1 VLRVWRTPVH
11 IRTPNRCPTPQDLP
25 PSPSWPT
32 ISPEEVSHGPP
43 GGSRPADPRQCG
55 AVARWRR
62 SRRSRPS
69 SGRRAFRARRRH
81 ARKIHTLRSLYA
93 FGIRLGYFQT
103 NPFTVPRPPHVV
115 DKLPERLLVKEE
127 VEALLRAAR
136 RSVRTYALVAVLLGT
151 GCRISEIA
159 GAVWGDLQLTIDGH
173 LALMVT
179 GKGGRRRWVKIR
191 PDVFRALATWR
202 QAQHRGIELDPDDRT
217 PLFPAADGKTPVSPV
232 ALSEVVMRAARAAGI
247 RKTVTAHWLRH
258 AHASFALLHNTT
270 LAQIQEALGHANIA
284 VTSRYLH
291 AVKGPEDTPAD
302 HLPFRF

>member
-1 VLRVWRTPVH
+1 M
-11 IRTPNRCPTPQDLP
+11 
-25 PSPSWPT
+25 
-32 ISPEEVSHGPP
+32 
-43 GGSRPADPRQCG
+43 
-55 AVARWRR
+55 
-62 SRRSRPS
+62 
-69 SGRRAFRARRRH
+69 
-81 ARKIHTLRSLYA
+81 
-93 FGIRLGYFQT
+93 
-103 NPFTVPRPPHVV
+103 
-115 DKLPERLLVKEE
+115 
-127 VEALLRAAR
+127 EALLRAAR

-159 GAVWGDLQLTIDGH
+159 GAVWEDLQLTIDGH

-217 PLFPAADGKTPVSPV
+217 PLFPAADGRTPVSAV

-258 AHASFALLHNTT
+258 AHASFALLHNAT
-270 LAQIQEALGHANIA
+270 LSQIQEALGHANIA

-291 AVKGPEDTPAD
+291 AVKRAWKTPRQIIC
-302 HLPFRF
+302 RFASKV